1 MKKAERKLNNQGFSL
16 ILVIVCM
23 TLIGVL
29 ATMIL
34 STAVNNVQMR
44 VVEEEA
50 SDNFYSAEEVLDE
63 IKANVEKKANEAL
76 GSAYSLFLQKYAS
89 TAPKN
94 RESVFV
100 ESLTDVL
107 DELFKKDFVTDYDED
122 AFAAEYLGV
131 TNGTEVSIGQAGNVI
146 VDKGSAESTITIQGL
161 SVTFTDGDGY
171 KTGIK
176 TDLVVKI
183 TYPKFFEDNA
193 AGPAFLDYSVIADGN
208 IEKDSGTFGSTLGGC
223 VYTGNDLVVSGGS
236 KLSVQAPY
244 LIAKNQINVG
254 NSSDLTVAP
263 GSGLVYAST
272 KYLGLWTKNIV
283 TTTTDLT
290 DISANKITISDIN
303 SYVQDDLTIN
313 GIEDVVTINKGS
325 YYGYG
330 SGLTG
335 VAETNSA
342 ININARDI
350 VLSITNL
357 NHLWLAGQSYIS
369 VPLGYGRNVS
379 EEDAKNV
386 QASVMQGESV
396 SFKGNQAAYLLPG
409 DCIEGVWHNP
419 MTKKEY
425 EDAVAANGGIGLV
438 LSTRKAESINGDI
451 MNLDQYLD
459 ISSNASAGD
468 YTSRY
473 KEVYVQYAVGGAM
486 VYIYMNFSTPNA
498 AKNYF
503 DEYYSINKD
512 LVDTRM
518 ETIGR
523 GTITVDNISN
533 ITATGNLVVHSNSG
547 SEPNT
552 IINSNTAATN
562 SQVREADYGYS
573 GNFRNLTM
581 SLDARTTYYGSGDNL
596 TDCIFRFEDERMTAL
611 APLHNTHKVTYDGQE
626 YTLYVADND
635 GAEAFPVDTGKNRGL
650 VLATGDVHVSSSF
663 TGLIIAQGVVTVAD
677 GVSVTSAPQAINALI
692 TYEEEGKDF
701 SALRG
706 FFKYYDDANAGEES
720 KEAVDIYFD
729 NWQKN

>member
-1 MKKAERKLNNQGFSL
+1 
-16 ILVIVCM
+16 
-23 TLIGVL
+23 
-29 ATMIL
+29 
-34 STAVNNVQMR
+34 
-44 VVEEEA
+44 
-50 SDNFYSAEEVLDE
+50 
-63 IKANVEKKANEAL
+63 
-76 GSAYSLFLQKYAS
+76 
-89 TAPKN
+89 
-94 RESVFV
+94 
-100 ESLTDVL
+100 
-107 DELFKKDFVTDYDED
+107 
-122 AFAAEYLGV
+122 
-131 TNGTEVSIGQAGNVI
+131 
-146 VDKGSAESTITIQGL
+146 
-161 SVTFTDGDGY
+161 
-171 KTGIK
+171 
-176 TDLVVKI
+176 
-183 TYPKFFEDNA
+183 
-193 AGPAFLDYSVIADGN
+193 
-208 IEKDSGTFGSTLGGC
+208 
-223 VYTGNDLVVSGGS
+223 
-236 KLSVQAPY
+236 
-244 LIAKNQINVG
+244 
-254 NSSDLTVAP
+254 
-263 GSGLVYAST
+263 
-272 KYLGLWTKNIV
+272 
-283 TTTTDLT
+283 
-290 DISANKITISDIN
+290 
-303 SYVQDDLTIN
+303 
-313 GIEDVVTINKGS
+313 
-325 YYGYG
+325 
-330 SGLTG
+330 
-335 VAETNSA
+335 
-342 ININARDI
+342 
-350 VLSITNL
+350 
-357 NHLWLAGQSYIS
+357 
-369 VPLGYGRNVS
+369 
-379 EEDAKNV
+379 
-386 QASVMQGESV
+386 
-396 SFKGNQAAYLLPG
+396 
-409 DCIEGVWHNP
+409 
-419 MTKKEY
+419 
-425 EDAVAANGGIGLV
+425 V